1 HRGADQRRAARPGA
15 PVIAG
20 VAIAVA
26 VAISGWLVLTAV
38 RARRETR
45 PAERREGDVFPLP
58 RGGLHLQIDG
68 AAGAPPPALLHGCG
82 GSIAW
87 WARITPILQRRYR
100 VISIDLLGHG
110 SSEKHAGDYSTA
122 ALARQVGRALDKLG
136 IDRAAVAGQSMGGL
150 VAILLADIRPQLISR
165 LVLLDAP
172 LEYRFQQLNTVAR
185 VAFIP
190 VLGPALRA
198 VATERTLARGLSIVF
213 APGFPVPAELV
224 RDSQRMTWRSFKQSD
239 DGQDRLLQGTP
250 SLRERVAAL
259 GIPVPVISA
268 AAHRLWPIEA
278 GEGYR
283 GPDTGQGPRLEGAG
297 HPPMI
302 EAPEKTAKLIEAFA
316 SPPRGRRLNGTVTP
330 RATGTAR

>member
-1 HRGADQRRAARPGA
+1 M
-15 PVIAG
+15 IAG
-20 VAIAVA
+20 VAGAVA
-26 VAISGWLVLTAV
+26 LAIGGWLVLTTV
-38 RARRETR
+38 GARLETR
-45 PAERREGDVFPLP
+45 PAERREGDVLRLP
-58 RGGLHLQIDG
+58 GGDLHIKIDG
-68 AAGAPPPALLHGCG
+68 AAGAPPLVLLHGFG

-110 SSEKHAGDYSTA
+110 GSEKHAGDYSTA

-259 GIPVPVISA
+259 GIPVRVIWGA
-268 AAHRLWPIEA
+268 DDRLWPIEA
-278 GEGYR
+278 ADGYR
-283 GPDTGQGPRLEGAG
+283 GLDNVQVLRLEGAG
-297 HPPMI
+297 HTPMI
-302 EAPEKTAKLIEAFA
+302 EAPEKTAELIETFA
-316 SPPRGRRLNGTVTP
+316 ALPGGRRPNGTAAPQVP
-330 RATGTAR
+330 GAAR